1 MATKDSKALI
11 PFTPF
16 KPMVLNN
23 AASWSSAVPKKT
35 PLDALR
41 DTLSTFETALSSKL
55 DTLISD
61 NATLRAA
68 HAESMVEN
76 ERLRTSNAELA
87 ASVRAL
93 GASLAD
99 SRAENSARLLYGL
112 RNAEHAAREN
122 RVLLRDL
129 AERLERVEFESGYEG
144 GFPAIGGWA
153 PREAI
158 EEAK

>member
-1 MATKDSKALI
+1 MATKDSQALI

-16 KPMVLNN
+16 KPMVLNSG
-23 AASWSSAVPKKT
+23 ASWSSAVPKKS

-41 DTLSTFETALSSKL
+41 ETLTTFETTLNGKM
-55 DTLISD
+55 DTLVQD
-61 NATLRAA
+61 NAALRAA
-68 HAESMVEN
+68 HAESLAEN
-76 ERLRTSNAELA
+76 ERLRASNAELA

-99 SRAENSARLLYGL
+99 SRAETSARVLYGL
-112 RNAEHAAREN
+112 RNAEHAAREQ

-129 AERLERVEFESGYEG
+129 AERLERVELEGGGFE
-144 GFPAIGGWA
+144 GFPAIGGWG